1 MIRGCTQKEIQP
13 EFIAL
18 NLIKNNDWED
28 PIKEFS
34 SDDYKKVILY
44 IEYHLNQVTTTW
56 WK

>member
-13 EFIAL
+13 EVIAL

>member
-1 MIRGCTQKEIQP
+1 M
-13 EFIAL
+13 